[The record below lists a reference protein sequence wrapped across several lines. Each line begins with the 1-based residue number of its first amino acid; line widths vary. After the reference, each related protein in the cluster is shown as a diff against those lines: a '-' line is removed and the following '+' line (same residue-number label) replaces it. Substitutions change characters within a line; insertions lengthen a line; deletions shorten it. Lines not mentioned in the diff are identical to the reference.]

1 MGLEPRAEAQV
12 RYEFGFPDGR
22 LWVHEVDLAGQG
34 ASSDDLPDWARLGF
48 RQCSHCP
55 LSVTEVHHCPFARAL
70 ARPVAVLAH
79 SPSYE
84 EVRVAVFWRG
94 REIRQQTTLQRALG
108 SLLGLL
114 GATSGCPHTRML
126 RAMAWFHWPFSNS
139 AETLYR
145 ALGTYLLGQHLR
157 RQRGLEPDWDMDGLR
172 EQYRNLRLVN
182 LGMAGR
188 LRAAA
193 EEDSSLNGLILLDLL
208 AADTLYSLDSYEGE
222 LDGFFAEYFEE
233 G

>member
-12 RYEFGFPDGR
+12 RYEFRFPDGR
-22 LWVHEVDLAGQG
+22 LWVHEVDLAGTEQYLDNG
-34 ASSDDLPDWARLGF
+34 PDWARLGF
-48 RQCSHCP
+48 QQCSHCP
-55 LSVTEVHHCPFARAL
+55 LETTEVRDCPFARAL

-84 EVRVAVFWRG
+84 EVQMAVFWRG

-126 RAMAWFHWPFSNS
+126 RAMAWFHWPFSTS

-145 ALGTYLLGQHLR
+145 SLGTYLLGQHLR

-172 EQYRNLRLVN
+172 ELYRSLRQVN

-222 LDGFFAEYFEE
+222 LDDFFAEFFEE

>member
-1 MGLEPRAEAQV
+1 M
-12 RYEFGFPDGR
+12 
-22 LWVHEVDLAGQG
+22 DLANPL
-34 ASSDDLPDWARLGF
+34 DELLDEELPAWVRLGCQ
-48 RQCSHCP
+48 QCSHCP
-55 LSVTEVHHCPFARAL
+55 LKETDVQFCPFARVLAKPVEVL
-70 ARPVAVLAH
+70 AR

-84 EVRVAVFWRG
+84 EVQVTVFWRG

-126 RAMAWFHWPFSNS
+126 RAMAWFHWPFSTS

-157 RQRGLEPDWDMDGLR
+157 RQRGLEPDWEMDGLR

-182 LGMAGR
+182 LGMADR

-193 EEDSSLNGLILLDLL
+193 EEDASLNGLILLDLL

-222 LDGFFAEYFEE
+222 LDSYFAEFFEAE
-233 G
+233 

>member
-1 MGLEPRAEAQV
+1 MGLEPRTEGRV

-34 ASSDDLPDWARLGF
+34 ASPDIVPDWARLGF
-48 RQCSHCP
+48 GQCSHCP
-55 LSVTEVHHCPFARAL
+55 LKTAEVRDCPFARAL

-94 REIRQQTTLQRALG
+94 REIRQHTTLQRALG

-114 GATSGCPHTRML
+114 GATSGCPHTRMM
-126 RAMAWFHWPFSNS
+126 RAMAWFHWPFSTS

-157 RQRGLEPDWDMDGLR
+157 KQRGLEPDWDMDGLR

-182 LGMAGR
+182 LGIAGR

-222 LDGFFAEYFEE
+222 LDRFFAEFFEE
-233 G
+233 E

>member
-1 MGLEPRAEAQV
+1 MELASSDEAEV
-12 RYEFGFPDGR
+12 RYEFRFPDGR
-22 LWVHEVDLAGQG
+22 LWVHEVSLTAPDEWLEPV
-34 ASSDDLPDWARLGF
+34 PDWVRLGF

-55 LSVTEVHHCPFARAL
+55 LDAAQVRDCPFARAL
-70 ARPVAVLAH
+70 VRPVTVLAS

-84 EVRVAVFWRG
+84 EVRVAVSWRG
-94 REIRQQTTLQRALG
+94 REIRQRTTLQRALG

-126 RAMAWFHWPFSNS
+126 RAMAWFHWPFSTS

-145 ALGTYLLGQHLR
+145 SLGTYLLGQHLR
-157 RQRGLEPDWDMDGLR
+157 RQHGLEPDWDMDGLR
-172 EQYRNLRLVN
+172 ELYRNLRQVN

-193 EEDSSLNGLILLDLL
+193 DEDSSLNGLILLDLL

-222 LDGFFAEYFEE
+222 LDGFFAEYFEKE
-233 G
+233 

>member
-12 RYEFGFPDGR
+12 RYEFRFPDGR
-22 LWVHEVDLAGQG
+22 LWEHEVELAPSGG
-34 ASSDDLPDWARLGF
+34 CTDNGPEWARLDF
-48 RQCSHCP
+48 QQCSHCP
-55 LSVTEVHHCPFARAL
+55 LTTADARDCPFARAL
-70 ARPVAVLAH
+70 VRPVAVLAH

-84 EVRVAVFWRG
+84 EVLVTVYGRG

-126 RAMAWFHWPFSNS
+126 RAMAWFHWPFSTS

-145 ALGTYLLGQHLR
+145 SLGTYLLGQHLR
-157 RQRGLEPDWDMDGLR
+157 RQRGQEADWEMDGLR
-172 EQYRNLRLVN
+172 ELYRNLRLVN
-182 LGMAGR
+182 MGMAGR

-193 EEDSSLNGLILLDLL
+193 EEDSSLNGLVLLDLL

-233 G
+233 

>member
-1 MGLEPRAEAQV
+1 MGLDTRSETQV
-12 RYEFGFPDGR
+12 RYEFRFPDGR
-22 LWVHEVDLAGQG
+22 LWVHGVDLAPVPPEPG
-34 ASSDDLPDWARLGF
+34 PEWARLGF
-48 RQCSHCP
+48 QQCGNCP
-55 LSVTEVHHCPFARAL
+55 LKVAEIRDCPFATAL
-70 ARPVAVLAH
+70 ARPMAVLAR

-84 EVRVAVFWRG
+84 EVAVTVSWRG
-94 REIRQQTTLQRALG
+94 REVRQHTTLQRALG

-126 RAMAWFHWPFSNS
+126 RAMAWFHEPFSS
-139 AETLYR
+139 SSETFYR
-145 ALGTYLLGQHLR
+145 VVGTYLLGQHLR
-157 RQRGLEPDWDMDGLR
+157 QERGLEPDWNLDGLR
-172 EQYRNLRLVN
+172 ELYRNLRQVN

-222 LDGFFAEYFEE
+222 LDGFFAEFFEE
-233 G
+233 E